1 MYASITFYQSL
12 VRYSSLYH
20 LYCRLVI
27 SKESSLETR
36 GGCLVGV
43 QVSPTSERRV
53 HYCPALNLF
62 VVYRRRAA
70 KWYPI
75 LWYPYVVYRTSVRRG
90 GGDPLANATHVV
102 TSCRPLSS
110 RRNPSALLVGTI
122 SVGERWAQRASWG
135 ALIAYHLTLSG
146 QDLSLTACGLRHP
159 AVGVATCKRIIFN
172 ILPVRCT
179 FCGLMTSR
187 IKLPEMNITCA
198 RITRMCVEICRKKKI
213 RIINIF

>member
-1 MYASITFYQSL
+1 MYVCKHNVL
-12 VRYSSLYH
+12 
-20 LYCRLVI
+20 LVI
-27 SKESSLETR
+27 RMVHCIICIVPYRDFGRIVPWNVGWL
-36 GGCLVGV
+36 LVGV

-53 HYCPALNLF
+53 HYCSALNLF

-110 RRNPSALLVGTI
+110 RRNPSALLSRDFGWWEMST
-122 SVGERWAQRASWG
+122 ERASWG

-159 AVGVATCKRIIFN
+159 AAG
-172 ILPVRCT
+172 
-179 FCGLMTSR
+179 SR
-187 IKLPEMNITCA
+187 
-198 RITRMCVEICRKKKI
+198 RDV
-213 RIINIF
+213 